1 MFFCL
6 FWGWLWVVGW
16 LRIGIRGCCGLL
28 LFVLWLFLVVFR
40 AFVSLLYF
48 LVHCT
53 INWFCGC
60 FWGFLVVF
68 WVCLGLAAGVL
79 WGVCFVGV
87 VGVFMF

>member
-28 LFVLWLFLVVFR
+28 LFVLWLFLVVLC

-53 INWFCGC
+53 INWFLWL
-60 FWGFLVVF
+60 FLGFLWLF
-68 WVCLGLAAGVL
+68 LGFL
-79 WGVCFVGV
+79 
-87 VGVFMF
+87 GVFGGCRRVNFGVFVLLM